1 MVQKRIFN
9 RVLLLAVRDIQPN
22 SGQARQIFC
31 KKELADMA
39 DSITQNGILQPL
51 LVRKCETG
59 GYQIIDGER
68 RLRGAKI
75 AGLEKVPCIV
85 VQSNDA
91 DAIRYALIE
100 NLQRQNLNFFEEA
113 RAIRMLIETAG
124 ITQEQAAA
132 RLGKS
137 QSEVV
142 DKLNLLHLTEGQ
154 RDAIVQAGLT
164 EGHARA
170 LLTVADQE
178 LRERL
183 LMQIIEK
190 KLNVSQSKQLIQQTL
205 HEQTKQ
211 SLHIPMVRD
220 IRLFMNTV
228 TRAVQTMKR
237 SGVAVKS
244 DSFESEDKIEYH
256 IIIPKTRG

>member
-1 MVQKRIFN
+1 MVQRRAFVRILWPAI
-9 RVLLLAVRDIQPN
+9 REIQPN
-22 SGQARQIFC
+22 TEHARWVFG
-31 KKELADMA
+31 KKELADLA
-39 DSITQNGILQPL
+39 DSIAQNGILQPL
-51 LVRKCETG
+51 LVRKSDAG
-59 GYQIIDGER
+59 GYRIIDGER

-75 AGLEKVPCIV
+75 AGLSRVPCIV
-85 VQSNDA
+85 VQSDDA

-113 RAIRMLIETAG
+113 RAIDMLMEPAG
-124 ITQEQAAA
+124 ITPEQAAT

-137 QSEVV
+137 HSEVA
-142 DKLNLLHLTEGQ
+142 DKLELLQLTEGQ
-154 RDAIVQAGLT
+154 RDAIIQAGLA

-170 LLTVADQE
+170 LLTVTNQE

-183 LMQIIEK
+183 LMQIIQK
-190 KLNVSQSKQLIQQTL
+190 KLSISQSEQLVQQAL
-205 HEQTKQ
+205 HEQAKQ

-244 DSFESEDKIEYH
+244 DSFESEDKIEYR
-256 IIIPKTRG
+256 IVIPKIKE

>member
-1 MVQKRIFN
+1 MVHRRAYS
-9 RVLLLAVRDIQPN
+9 RVLWPAVREIQPN
-22 SGQARQIFC
+22 TEQARRIFD
-31 KKELADMA
+31 KKGLADLA
-39 DSITQNGILQPL
+39 DSIAQNGILQPL
-51 LVRKCETG
+51 LVRKCDAD
-59 GYQIIDGER
+59 GYRIIDGER

-75 AGLEKVPCIV
+75 AGLKRVPCIV

-113 RAIRMLIETAG
+113 HAIRMLMESAG
-124 ITQEQAAA
+124 ITQEQTAAQ
-132 RLGKS
+132 LGKS
-137 QSEVV
+137 CSEVT
-142 DKLNLLHLTEGQ
+142 DKLELLQLTEGQ
-154 RDAIVQAGLT
+154 RDAIIQAGLT
-164 EGHARA
+164 ERHARA
-170 LLTVADQE
+170 LLTVTDQE

-190 KLNVSQSKQLIQQTL
+190 KLNVSQSNQLIQQTL

-244 DSFESEDKIEYH
+244 DCIESEDKIEYH
-256 IIIPKTRG
+256 IVISKMKD